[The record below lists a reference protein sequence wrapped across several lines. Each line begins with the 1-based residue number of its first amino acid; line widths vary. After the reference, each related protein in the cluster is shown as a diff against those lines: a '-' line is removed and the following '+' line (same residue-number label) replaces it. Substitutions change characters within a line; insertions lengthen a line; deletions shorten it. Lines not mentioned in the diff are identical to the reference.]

1 MEIPPGGTVATQGNA
16 PAGAGSVYIAHKRR
30 PEGAEQACGAGAAGT
45 QRLKP
50 SPGHESEPVSDDK
63 DWEIPPELQPDPDD
77 YSFDLD
83 HALEAVVG
91 LSAVVPADAFT
102 AGTLGTE
109 RMGSGVVIREDGLV
123 LTIGYLI
130 TEAEQVWLR
139 SLAGR
144 PTPAHAL
151 AYDQETGFGLVQAL
165 GRLGLPTIPIGRSD
179 ALRVGDSTV
188 VASGGGRQHAIASKV
203 VARQEFAG
211 YWEYLLDDAIFTAPA
226 HPFWGGAA
234 LIGGEGK
241 LVGIGSLLV
250 QRGDAQGRRLD
261 INMCVPIDHLTP
273 ILNDLLTYG
282 RVNKPSRPWLGMYAA
297 EQEEGVVVVGLAKGG
312 PAEKAGVQVGDRVL
326 AVGEDESSDLAT
338 LWQTVWSAGT
348 AGAEVRLS
356 LVRDEIT
363 TTVAVR
369 SADRAQFLRSPT
381 LH

>member
-1 MEIPPGGTVATQGNA
+1 MP
-16 PAGAGSVYIAHKRR
+16 RR
-30 PEGAEQACGAGAAGT
+30 
-45 QRLKP
+45 
-50 SPGHESEPVSDDK
+50 HESGPVSDDR
-63 DWEIPPELQPDPDD
+63 DWEIPAELQPDPDD

-83 HALEAVVG
+83 RVLESVVG
-91 LSAVVPADAFT
+91 LSSAVPADAFT

-139 SLAGR
+139 SSAGR
-144 PTPAHAL
+144 RTAGHAL

-165 GRLGLPTIPIGRSD
+165 GRLGLPSLPLGRSD
-179 ALRVGDSTV
+179 TLRVGDATV
-188 VASGGGRQHAIASKV
+188 VGSGGGRQHAIASKV

-234 LIGGEGK
+234 LIGGEGR
-241 LVGIGSLLV
+241 LLGIGSLLV
-250 QRGDAQGRRLD
+250 QRGDPQGRRLD

-282 RVNKPSRPWLGMYAA
+282 RVNKPSRPWLGIFAA

-312 PAEKAGVQVGDRVL
+312 PAEKAGVQVGDRVV
-326 AVGEDESSDLAT
+326 AVGKEESGDLAT
-338 LWQTVWSAGT
+338 LWQTIWSAGT
-348 AGAEVRLS
+348 AGAEVQLS
-356 LVRDEIT
+356 LARDEIT